1 MLISAL
7 HCMSKL
13 SQEVIKTYCSSSPSP
28 SPSSSNDMRG
38 PLLSYITTETTLRL
52 TNHCWEQ
59 VSEVCDGSMTQP
71 CVPCCRDSS
80 DMPCFDIIGLLTA
93 NESRTIICTNGIW
106 FNVPLYRFLI
116 GMSDHHSLC
125 PQYMC
130 VHIIIMIILYVCV
143 YECMCVC
150 VCACVCACTHAWH
163 TSSCVADYDPANI
176 RHRVLAS
183 SVKTFPCARLYQV
196 NIRH

>member
-1 MLISAL
+1 MGLGPGTRLTPHQSLLHCVLLLSLQAVDLLISAL

-13 SQEVIKTYCSSSPSP
+13 SQEVINNYWSSSPSP
-28 SPSSSNDMRG
+28 PPSSSKDMRDA
-38 PLLSYITTETTLRL
+38 LLSSVTTETTLRL
-52 TNHCWEQ
+52 TNHCWEWL
-59 VSEVCDGSMTQP
+59 SEVCDGSMTKP

-125 PQYMC
+125 SP
-130 VHIIIMIILYVCV
+130 VH
-143 YECMCVC
+143 
-150 VCACVCACTHAWH
+150 VCA
-163 TSSCVADYDPANI
+163 
-176 RHRVLAS
+176 
-183 SVKTFPCARLYQV
+183 
-196 NIRH
+196 